1 MGSLIMRPS
10 WSLTIFPALGTHFL
24 KLAGHIQLQYV
35 NLTLFFFMVHL
46 VLFSCYLLEAYY
58 FIIKDCK

>member
-10 WSLTIFPALGTHFL
+10 WSLTLFPALGAHFL

-35 NLTLFFFMVHL
+35 NLALSSYGSLSHVQ
-46 VLFSCYLLEAYY
+46 LLSFESLLLYN
-58 FIIKDCK
+58 KRL